1 MKLSDYLNAINHTKV
16 AMDKLD
22 DDYEYVLKKYIPFII
37 NKGMSYFTESII
49 QSNNMNF
56 FCGIDKRMHF
66 DYLQHSVRRRKRFS
80 KWLKKNTPDDLQVV
94 KDYFGYSNSKAYDV
108 LDILTGDDINKMKG
122 ELSIG
127 GSSIR

>member
-1 MKLSDYLNAINHTKV
+1 MKLTDYLNAINHTKV

-22 DDYEYVLKKYIPFII
+22 DDYEYVLKKYVPFII
-37 NKGMSYFTESII
+37 NKGMSYFPESII

-66 DYLQHSVRRRKRFS
+66 DYLQHSVRKRKRFS
-80 KWLKKNTPDDLQVV
+80 KWLKKNTSSDLQVI

-108 LDILTGDDINKMKG
+108 LDILTKDDINKMKG

-127 GSSIR
+127 GSSIK

>member
-22 DDYEYVLKKYIPFII
+22 DDYEYVLKKYVPFII
-37 NKGMSYFTESII
+37 NKGMSYFPESII

-66 DYLQHSVRRRKRFS
+66 DYLQHSVRKRKRFS
-80 KWLKKNTPDDLQVV
+80 KWLKKNTSKDLQVI

-108 LDILTGDDINKMKG
+108 LDILTRDDINKMKG

-127 GSSIR
+127 GNIR

>member
-22 DDYEYVLKKYIPFII
+22 DDYEYVLKKYVPFII
-37 NKGMSYFTESII
+37 NKGMSYFPESII

-66 DYLQHSVRRRKRFS
+66 DYLQHSVRKRKRFS
-80 KWLKKNTPDDLQVV
+80 KWLKKNTSSDLQVI

-108 LDILTGDDINKMKG
+108 LDILTKDDINKMKG
-122 ELSIG
+122 DLSIG
-127 GSSIR
+127 GR

>member
-16 AMDKLD
+16 SMDKLD
-22 DDYEYVLKKYIPFII
+22 DDYEYVLKKYVPFII
-37 NKGMSYFTESII
+37 NKGMSYFPESII

-66 DYLQHSVRRRKRFS
+66 DYLQHSVRKRKRFS
-80 KWLKKNTPDDLQVV
+80 KWLKKNTSNDLQVI

-108 LDILTGDDINKMKG
+108 LDILTKDDINKMKG
-122 ELSIG
+122 DLSIG
-127 GSSIR
+127 GDTR

>member
-37 NKGMSYFTESII
+37 NKGMSYFPESII

>member
-22 DDYEYVLKKYIPFII
+22 DDYEYVLKKYVPFII
-37 NKGMSYFTESII
+37 NKGMSYFPESII

-66 DYLQHSVRRRKRFS
+66 DYLQRSIRKRKRFC
-80 KWLKKNTPDDLQVV
+80 KWMKKTKPSDLQAI
-94 KDYFGYSNSKAYDV
+94 KDYFGYSNGKAYEA
-108 LDILTGDDINKMKG
+108 LDILSKEQINNIKE
-122 ELSIG
+122 ELNMG
-127 GSSIR
+127 GS

>member
-16 AMDKLD
+16 SMDKLD
-22 DDYEYVLKKYIPFII
+22 DDYEYVLKKYVPFII
-37 NKGMSYFTESII
+37 NKGMSYFPESII

-66 DYLQHSVRRRKRFS
+66 DYLQHSVRKRKRFS
-80 KWLKKNTPDDLQVV
+80 KWLKKNTSSDLQVI

-108 LDILTGDDINKMKG
+108 LDILTKDDINKMKG

-127 GSSIR
+127 GNTR